1 MFVIFPVTVDENLMK
16 WLPKYLQTQSICVYI
31 EIYRV
36 VVDQVTSSDYRV
48 CLQGFCCAFDR
59 NYVSIAQLGNC
70 FHCQI
75 GLLSIL

>member
-1 MFVIFPVTVDENLMK
+1 MK
-16 WLPKYLQTQSICVYI
+16 WLPKYLQPQSICVYI

-48 CLQGFCCAFDR
+48 CLLGFCCAFDR
-59 NYVSIAQLGNC
+59 NYVSTAQLGNC